1 MNKVKALLAFIWEEK
16 YLFVLCFLLAFFAW
30 QGINKNIAEE
40 AEKLEKDKK
49 IFIRQK

>member
-1 MNKVKALLAFIWEEK
+1 MNKAKALLVFIWEEK

-30 QGINKNIAEE
+30 QGISKNIAEE
-40 AEKLEKDKK
+40 AKGSEKDKK